1 MAGSTI
7 DHLFALTTF
16 LVAYLIFVSLFSQT
30 IQTAILYQRHRQLA
44 VKCSDILDN
53 ILLTPGIPS
62 NWGETNLIPSSF
74 GLQHPNLGGYTLS
87 PFSVLRL
94 LPLEETVYYNRTGEW
109 YSNYSLGEGI
119 YLLIPLSSSLNYST
133 VATLLGI
140 NGSYGFQLVVSPLI
154 NVDAQE
160 VDSNPLTI
168 EVYVGSTNGPISG
181 ANITCYVYRIYKP
194 EDSDYPAFT
203 TLIQNAS
210 TGEDGKA
217 TLQFSGVNVSN
228 EAYVAI
234 IHAFIGYFTSVGY
247 IVKKTTTNED
257 IFPLILNFEERKVML
272 VHSWDIHNYGPP
284 NPAIFYNATFFL
296 ISENYALSEV
306 EIENSTG
313 KVTYGTGKSYNITTI
328 PTFDPGFL
336 IITYR
341 TGNKF
346 GATLMP
352 WGISSLGV
360 SVTFGELST
369 NAEWVATDIRLV
381 IVNGMPYQ
389 VKLALWSL
397 EGYQVVE

>member
-160 VDSNPLTI
+160 VNSNPLTI

-257 IFPLILNFEERKVML
+257 IFPFILNFEERKVML

>member
-94 LPLEETVYYNRTGEW
+94 SPLEETVYYNRTGEW

-119 YLLIPLSSSLNYST
+119 YLLTPLSSSLNYST

-160 VDSNPLTI
+160 VNSNPLTI
-168 EVYVGSTNGPISG
+168 EVYVGSINGPISG

-257 IFPLILNFEERKVML
+257 IFPFILNFEERKVML

-296 ISENYALSEV
+296 ISESYALSEV

-313 KVTYGTGKSYNITTI
+313 KVTYGAGKSYNITTI

-381 IVNGMPYQ
+381 IINGMPYQ

>member
-7 DHLFALTTF
+7 DHLIALTTF

-30 IQTAILYQRHRQLA
+30 IQTAILYQQHRQLA
-44 VKCSDILDN
+44 IKCSNILDT
-53 ILLTPGIPS
+53 ILLTPGIPP

-74 GLQHPNLGGYTLS
+74 GLQHPNFGGYTLS

-94 LPLEETVYYNRTGEW
+94 SPLEEHVYYNRTGEW
-109 YSNYSLGEGI
+109 YSNYSLGEGV
-119 YLLIPLSSSLNYST
+119 YLLLPLSSSLNYSM

-140 NGSYGFQLVVSPLI
+140 NGSYGFQLVISPLI
-154 NVDAQE
+154 NVEAHA

-168 EVYVGSTNGPISG
+168 EVYVSGISDPISG
-181 ANITCYVYRIYKP
+181 ANVTCYLYRIYKKGH
-194 EDSDYPAFT
+194 YPAFIRLVGNAT
-203 TLIQNAS
+203 T
-210 TGEDGKA
+210 GDDGRA
-217 TLQFSGVNVSN
+217 TIEFSGVNVSN

-234 IHAFIGYFTSVGY
+234 IRASIGNFVSVGY
-247 IVKKTTTNED
+247 IMKKTTTNED
-257 IFPLILNFEERKVML
+257 VFPFIVNFEERKIML
-272 VHSWDIHNYGPP
+272 AHSWDVHHFGPP
-284 NPAIFYNATFFL
+284 EPEISYNATFFF
-296 ISENYALSEV
+296 ISESYTLSKV

-313 KVTYGTGKSYNITTI
+313 MLTYGVGKAYSIITI

-341 TGNKF
+341 ATGNKF
-346 GATLMP
+346 GVTLMP
-352 WGISSLGV
+352 WGISSLSV
-360 SVTFGELST
+360 SVTFGELPT

-381 IVNGMPYQ
+381 IINGMPYQ

>member
-94 LPLEETVYYNRTGEW
+94 SPLEETVYYNRTGEW

-119 YLLIPLSSSLNYST
+119 YLLTPLSSSLNYST

-160 VDSNPLTI
+160 VNSNPLTI
-168 EVYVGSTNGPISG
+168 EVYVGSINGPISG

-234 IHAFIGYFTSVGY
+234 IHAFIG
-247 IVKKTTTNED
+247 
-257 IFPLILNFEERKVML
+257 
-272 VHSWDIHNYGPP
+272 
-284 NPAIFYNATFFL
+284 
-296 ISENYALSEV
+296 
-306 EIENSTG
+306 
-313 KVTYGTGKSYNITTI
+313 
-328 PTFDPGFL
+328 
-336 IITYR
+336 
-341 TGNKF
+341 
-346 GATLMP
+346 
-352 WGISSLGV
+352 
-360 SVTFGELST
+360 
-369 NAEWVATDIRLV
+369 
-381 IVNGMPYQ
+381 
-389 VKLALWSL
+389 
-397 EGYQVVE
+397 